1 MCTCVSVCVCVRVG
15 IHACVKWEV
24 VFPHYT
30 VLIGEWERTGSKVH
44 WEFKP

>member
-1 MCTCVSVCVCVRVG
+1 MCTCVSVCVG
-15 IHACVKWEV
+15 IRACVKWEV
-24 VFPHYT
+24 VFPHYM